1 MQTASNSLQ
10 RITKS
15 RSPRNPNRKMEH
27 ETIRYKERLRA
38 LKTLPLSM
46 YIELHGTLFLHS
58 VMDGK
63 YNVEDESIPVSMRN
77 SATRQSSDFE
87 LRENCLHKTD
97 ERFGTRAPKLF
108 NVQPDKEKT
117 DRTLLQ
123 KQLQSIDTCTWRVLC
138 SCGSCNPY
146 KKTRT
151 SGKLRGSHPWAM
163 SLKASATTNSTLG
176 EREKKISKT

>member
-1 MQTASNSLQ
+1 MNDLPYQSRQTYHLVMQTASNSLQ

-38 LKTLPLSM
+38 LKILPLSM

-63 YNVEDESIPVSMRN
+63 YNVKDESIPVSMRN
-77 SATRQSSDFE
+77 SATRRSSDFE
-87 LRENCLHKTD
+87 LSENCLHKTD

-108 NVQPDKEKT
+108 NVLHYQFRDNPTKKKLTEHYFKN
-117 DRTLLQ
+117 
-123 KQLQSIDTCTWRVLC
+123 
-138 SCGSCNPY
+138 SCNQ
-146 KKTRT
+146 
-151 SGKLRGSHPWAM
+151 
-163 SLKASATTNSTLG
+163 
-176 EREKKISKT
+176 